1 MPQLYFPDNQGLVI
15 TDQGRALKFDNP
27 LTPPPTAM
35 GLPDAGF
42 FGTLQG
48 YLGCDWTSLTP
59 EEDVALLILSVAHPS
74 GGAGAY
80 KHLLQGKG
88 IGPWHILLEL

>member
-1 MPQLYFPDNQGLVI
+1 MPQLYFPDSQGLVI
-15 TDQGRALKFDNP
+15 TDQGRALKFDTP

-48 YLGCDWTSLTP
+48 YLGCD
-59 EEDVALLILSVAHPS
+59 
-74 GGAGAY
+74 
-80 KHLLQGKG
+80 
-88 IGPWHILLEL
+88 